1 MRAKMTSK
9 NRQITLPKSV
19 AGAVR
24 AKLAGLELN
33 EKDIAGAVAWARKPA
48 RKAKK

>member
-1 MRAKMTSK
+1 MLAKTTSK
-9 NRQITLPKSV
+9 KQLTLPKSV

-24 AKLAGLELN
+24 TKLAELELN
-33 EKDIAGAVAWARKPA
+33 EKDIAGAVAWARKPV

>member
-1 MRAKMTSK
+1 MLAKTTSK
-9 NRQITLPKSV
+9 KQLALPKSV

-24 AKLAGLELN
+24 GKLVKIELN

>member
-1 MRAKMTSK
+1 MPAKTT
-9 NRQITLPKSV
+9 NRKQIAPQKTV

-24 AKLAGLELN
+24 AKLAELELN
-33 EKDIAGAVAWARKPA
+33 EKDIAGAIAWARKPD